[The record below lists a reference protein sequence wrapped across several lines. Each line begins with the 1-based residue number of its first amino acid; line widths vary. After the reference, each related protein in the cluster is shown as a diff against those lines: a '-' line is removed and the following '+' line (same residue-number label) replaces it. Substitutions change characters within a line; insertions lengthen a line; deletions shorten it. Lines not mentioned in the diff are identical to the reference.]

1 MDLDVSLSYKLFYTR
16 AMQVDQSERI
26 ELLRQSPLFGYLD
39 PGRLNRLA
47 GLFKAVTYSA
57 GDIIFKQQMLSE
69 VMYIICEGEVDLMT
83 ISKHEEATFACLHR
97 GDHFGEESLFEDD
110 PRYYKAIAVTDVLLI
125 ALDVDSYLYIY
136 PELPEFEERLEIAV
150 ESRRLASR
158 TPFSWLGQ
166 DEYPVIVS
174 RRHPATLWARLTA
187 SILSGLG
194 AVLVGI
200 VTLVQWMPDRPY
212 GWIILV
218 LGSVISL
225 FWSVWTYFDWRN
237 DFFLLTNKRVV
248 WIEKVALIYDS
259 RKEAP
264 LRTIMSLGEQRS
276 RLGSL
281 FGFSDVVVTTYVGT
295 IRLHDLAK
303 ADIIS
308 YLIETYWHH
317 ADDNNRRDEAEMMD
331 LKLSQKLDNIG
342 YPEELTRPAPTQSI
356 RHEEEEPARE
366 PGFMEWIFS
375 DFIRLRYE
383 GNGAITYRKHWFVL
397 VRAIWLP
404 VLLMLGMLAVTII
417 RMTGGLMM
425 LPLNTVLYSLLA
437 LMFVDFLWILY
448 QYADWRNDIFQVT
461 TDQIVDFDRK
471 PFGKVRRRSA
481 PLENVLSIEYE
492 RRGFW
497 GFLFNFGT
505 VYITVGNTRLTFD
518 FVYNPSEVQQDIF
531 YRMGERLEQ
540 LRQYE
545 IDTER
550 ERISEWIA
558 SYHRRMN
565 PNQNDPGQN
574 QGPGRPIEPIE

>member
-1 MDLDVSLSYKLFYTR
+1 
-16 AMQVDQSERI
+16 
-26 ELLRQSPLFGYLD
+26 
-39 PGRLNRLA
+39 
-47 GLFKAVTYSA
+47 
-57 GDIIFKQQMLSE
+57 
-69 VMYIICEGEVDLMT
+69 
-83 ISKHEEATFACLHR
+83 
-97 GDHFGEESLFEDD
+97 
-110 PRYYKAIAVTDVLLI
+110 
-125 ALDVDSYLYIY
+125 
-136 PELPEFEERLEIAV
+136 
-150 ESRRLASR
+150 
-158 TPFSWLGQ
+158 
-166 DEYPVIVS
+166 
-174 RRHPATLWARLTA
+174 
-187 SILSGLG
+187 
-194 AVLVGI
+194 
-200 VTLVQWMPDRPY
+200 
-212 GWIILV
+212 
-218 LGSVISL
+218 
-225 FWSVWTYFDWRN
+225 
-237 DFFLLTNKRVV
+237 
-248 WIEKVALIYDS
+248 
-259 RKEAP
+259 
-264 LRTIMSLGEQRS
+264 
-276 RLGSL
+276 
-281 FGFSDVVVTTYVGT
+281 
-295 IRLHDLAK
+295 
-303 ADIIS
+303 
-308 YLIETYWHH
+308 
-317 ADDNNRRDEAEMMD
+317 
-331 LKLSQKLDNIG
+331 
-342 YPEELTRPAPTQSI
+342 
-356 RHEEEEPARE
+356 
-366 PGFMEWIFS
+366 MEWIFS

-417 RMTGGLMM
+417 RVTGGLMM
-425 LPLNTVLYSLLA
+425 LPLSTALYGLLA

-558 SYHRRMN
+558 SYHRRTN
-565 PNQNDPGQN
+565 PNQNDPGQT

>member
-1 MDLDVSLSYKLFYTR
+1 MRVE
-16 AMQVDQSERI
+16 QSERI
-26 ELLRQSPLFGYLD
+26 ELLRQSPLFAYLD

-47 GLFKAVTYSA
+47 GLFKAVTYEA
-57 GDIIFKQQMLSE
+57 GEVIFKQQIPSE
-69 VMYIICEGEVDLMT
+69 VMYIICDGEVDLMAVQ
-83 ISKHEEATFACLHR
+83 KHEEAIFASLHR

-110 PRYYKAIAVTDVLLI
+110 PRYYKAVAVTDVLVI

-136 PELPEFEERLEIAV
+136 PELPEIEERLEIAV

-158 TPFSWLGQ
+158 TPFTWLGQ
-166 DEYPVIVS
+166 DEYPVVIS

-187 SILSGLG
+187 SILTGLG
-194 AVLVGI
+194 AVLAGI
-200 VTLVQWMPDRPY
+200 VTLAFWMPGRPY

-218 LGSVISL
+218 VGGAISL
-225 FWSVWTYFDWRN
+225 LWSVWTYFDWRN

-303 ADIIS
+303 AEIIS
-308 YLIETYWHH
+308 SLIETYWHH

-342 YPEELTRPAPTQSI
+342 YPDDLTRPAPTQSI
-356 RHEEEEPARE
+356 RHEEEEAARE

-417 RMTGGLMM
+417 RVTGGLMM
-425 LPLNTVLYSLLA
+425 LPLSTALYGLLA

-461 TDQIVDFDRK
+461 MDQIIDFDRK

-565 PNQNDPGQN
+565 PNQNDPGQTPR
-574 QGPGRPIEPIE
+574 PGRPIEPIE